1 MNSQIG
7 SKINEII
14 NGQAS
19 GHINSSMNNSI
30 SNSHTNGQQ
39 SIQPSIPSNNQPV
52 TQAAPEANAALAVT
66 CGLNA
71 AFWEEIKRLIKSR
84 NKDNKSIET
93 WLDPVTYIETVGTI
107 NLPRMILGVP
117 SALHQYFV
125 VENLLEKIYSE
136 ISELFRRDFELD
148 LIVSTVKPIN
158 PELSNIQDAFLTT
171 QEKAQPQHGYPNK
184 QVNIQPNQQTNSW
197 ANNTTPTQ
205 QNSNSTNPKVDLLNP
220 DYTFSTF
227 VVGRNTEFAHA
238 ASYNV
243 AQNPGAEGYN
253 PLFICGPVG
262 MGKTH
267 LLHAVGNQIKATQPH
282 LRINYVS
289 AERFLNECVSA
300 IRRYEM
306 DKFRQKFRD
315 QSDILLVDD
324 VQMIGK
330 TEAVQ
335 AEFFHTINSYIDRK
349 KQVVIA
355 ADRMPKDI
363 LGLEDRNRSRLE
375 WGLIADI
382 SMPDLETRVAILRY
396 KSEKMSLRFPEDVV
410 NYIARI
416 SKRSIRELEGNLKK
430 VKMFSEL
437 QGLSIDIELAKR
449 VLSTHETQST
459 ISMEDIQKM
468 VGDHFKVKISDLKST
483 SRARQIVVPRQTA
496 MYLIKKTL
504 DKSLVDIGRA
514 FGGKDH
520 TTVMNAI
527 ERVDYL
533 LSKDLDFKNDIEEL
547 TTRIH
552 NITGV

>member
-1 MNSQIG
+1 MTSVFF
-7 SKINEII
+7 EP
-14 NGQAS
+14 
-19 GHINSSMNNSI
+19 
-30 SNSHTNGQQ
+30 T
-39 SIQPSIPSNNQPV
+39 
-52 TQAAPEANAALAVT
+52 TALD
-66 CGLNA
+66 GP
-71 AFWEEIKRLIKSR
+71 FWDEIKRRIKAR
-84 NKDNKSIET
+84 NKENKSIET
-93 WLDPVTYIETVGTI
+93 WLDPVTYVETAGSPT
-107 NLPRMILGVP
+107 LPRLILGVP

-125 VENLLEKIYSE
+125 VENLLDKIYSE
-136 ISELFRRDFELD
+136 IADYLKRDFEVD
-148 LIVSTVKPIN
+148 LVVTGAKA
-158 PELSNIQDAFLTT
+158 PEPLSLTDAFLNPN
-171 QEKAQPQHGYPNK
+171 QEKPSLQ
-184 QVNIQPNQQTNSW
+184 
-197 ANNTTPTQ
+197 
-205 QNSNSTNPKVDLLNP
+205 SNTNPGPQIQKADLLNA

-267 LLHAVGNQIKATQPH
+267 LLHAVGNQIRSNHRH
-282 LRINYVS
+282 LKISYVS
-289 AERFLNECVSA
+289 AEKFLNECVSS

-306 DKFRQKFRD
+306 DKFRQKYRD
-315 QSDILLVDD
+315 TPDILLVDD

-335 AEFFHTINSYIDRK
+335 EEFFHTINSFIERK

-396 KSEKMSLRFPEDVV
+396 KSEKMNLRLPEEVV

-437 QGLSIDIELAKR
+437 QGLSIDNELARR
-449 VLSTHETQST
+449 VLATHETQTT
-459 ISMEDIQKM
+459 ISVEDIQKM
-468 VGDHFKVKISDLKST
+468 VADHFKVKISDLKST
-483 SRARQIVVPRQTA
+483 TRAKQIVVPRQTA
-496 MYLIKKTL
+496 MYLIKRTL

-520 TTVMNAI
+520 TTVMNAMD
-527 ERVDYL
+527 RVEFL
-533 LSKDLDFKNDIEEL
+533 LSKDMDFKNDLDEL

>member
-1 MNSQIG
+1 MSLTLFESNTG
-7 SKINEII
+7 INA
-14 NGQAS
+14 Q
-19 GHINSSMNNSI
+19 
-30 SNSHTNGQQ
+30 
-39 SIQPSIPSNNQPV
+39 
-52 TQAAPEANAALAVT
+52 
-66 CGLNA
+66 
-71 AFWEEIKRLIKSR
+71 FWEDIKKRIKTR

-93 WLDPVTYIETVGTI
+93 WLDPVVYVETAGTVS
-107 NLPRMILGVP
+107 LPRLILGVP

-125 VENLLEKIYSE
+125 VENLLDKIYAE
-136 ISELFRRDFELD
+136 IADLLKKDFEVD
-148 LIVSTVKPIN
+148 LIVTSQKPTEPTN
-158 PELSNIQDAFLTT
+158 LSEAFIA
-171 QEKAQPQHGYPNK
+171 QEKAFTQSSPQQQPSTI
-184 QVNIQPNQQTNSW
+184 V
-197 ANNTTPTQ
+197 PTVPR
-205 QNSNSTNPKVDLLNP
+205 TDLLNL

-267 LLHAVGNQIKATQPH
+267 LLHAVGNQIKGNHPH
-282 LRINYVS
+282 LKIIYIS
-289 AERFLNECVSA
+289 AEKFLNECVSS

-306 DKFRQKFRD
+306 DKFRQRYRD
-315 QSDILLVDD
+315 TPDILLVDD

-330 TEAVQ
+330 TEAIQ
-335 AEFFHTINSYIDRK
+335 EEFFHTINSFIERK

-396 KSEKMSLRFPEDVV
+396 KSEKMNLRLPEEVV
-410 NYIARI
+410 NHVARI

-437 QGLSIDIELAKR
+437 QGLSIDIELVRR
-449 VLSTHETQST
+449 VLATHETQTT
-459 ISMEDIQKM
+459 ISVEDIQKM
-468 VGDHFKVKISDLKST
+468 VADHFKVKMSDLKST
-483 SRARQIVVPRQTA
+483 SRAKQIVVPRQTA

-504 DKSLVDIGRA
+504 DKSLVDVGRA

-520 TTVMNAI
+520 TTVMNAMD
-527 ERVDYL
+527 RVEFL
-533 LSKDLDFKNDIEEL
+533 LSKDMDFKNDLDEL

>member
-1 MNSQIG
+1 MTFF
-7 SKINEII
+7 E
-14 NGQAS
+14 
-19 GHINSSMNNSI
+19 
-30 SNSHTNGQQ
+30 
-39 SIQPSIPSNNQPV
+39 PS
-52 TQAAPEANAALAVT
+52 ANLDA
-66 CGLNA
+66 N
-71 AFWEEIKRLIKSR
+71 FWEDIKKRIKAR
-84 NKDNKSIET
+84 NKENKSIET
-93 WLDPVTYIETVGTI
+93 WLDPVTYVETAGTDAI
-107 NLPRMILGVP
+107 PRLILGVP

-125 VENLLEKIYSE
+125 VENLLDKIYAE
-136 ISELFRRDFELD
+136 VADLLKKDFEVD
-148 LIVSTVKPIN
+148 LVVTGTKA
-158 PELSNIQDAFLTT
+158 PEPMNLSEAFSPQ
-171 QEKAQPQHGYPNK
+171 QEKPSFNASP
-184 QVNIQPNQQTNSW
+184 IQPTNL
-197 ANNTTPTQ
+197 AGGV
-205 QNSNSTNPKVDLLNP
+205 PKMDLLNA

-267 LLHAVGNQIKATQPH
+267 LIHAVGNQIKSNHHH
-282 LRINYVS
+282 LKIVYIS
-289 AERFLNECVSA
+289 AEKFLNECVSS

-306 DKFRQKFRD
+306 DKFRQKYRD
-315 QSDILLVDD
+315 TPDILLVDD

-335 AEFFHTINSYIDRK
+335 EEFFHTINSFIERK
-349 KQVVIA
+349 KQVIIA

-396 KSEKMSLRFPEDVV
+396 KSEKMNLRLPEDVV
-410 NYIARI
+410 NYVARI

-437 QGLSIDIELAKR
+437 QGLSIDIELARR
-449 VLSTHETQST
+449 VLATHETQTT
-459 ISMEDIQKM
+459 ISVEDIQKM
-468 VGDHFKVKISDLKST
+468 VADHFKVKLSDLKSVT
-483 SRARQIVVPRQTA
+483 RAKQIVIPRQTA

-520 TTVMNAI
+520 TTVMNAMS
-527 ERVDYL
+527 RVTFL
-533 LSKDLDFKNDIEEL
+533 LSKDMDFKNDLDEL

>member
-1 MNSQIG
+1 MD
-7 SKINEII
+7 
-14 NGQAS
+14 
-19 GHINSSMNNSI
+19 INS
-30 SNSHTNGQQ
+30 H
-39 SIQPSIPSNNQPV
+39 
-52 TQAAPEANAALAVT
+52 
-66 CGLNA
+66 
-71 AFWEEIKRLIKSR
+71 FWNDVKHRIKSR
-84 NKDNKSIET
+84 NKENRSIET
-93 WLDPVTYIETVGTI
+93 WLDPVSYVDTIGTPQ
-107 NLPRMILGVP
+107 LPRMILGVP

-125 VENLLEKIYSE
+125 VENLLDKIYAE
-136 ISELFRRDFELD
+136 ISDLLKRDFEVD
-148 LIVSTVKPIN
+148 LVVTGN
-158 PELSNIQDAFLTT
+158 
-171 QEKAQPQHGYPNK
+171 KAQNP
-184 QVNIQPNQQTNSW
+184 
-197 ANNTTPTQ
+197 TTPESVNEQLTFQ
-205 QNSNSTNPKVDLLNP
+205 EQRPFQSTSMATPSMGITAKADLLNI

-243 AQNPGAEGYN
+243 AQNPAAQGYN

-267 LLHAVGNQIKATQPH
+267 LLHAVGNQIRINQPH
-282 LRINYVS
+282 LKINYFS
-289 AERFLNECVSA
+289 AERFLNECVSS
-300 IRRYEM
+300 IRRQEM
-306 DKFRQKFRD
+306 DKFRQKYRD
-315 QSDILLVDD
+315 NCDILLVDD

-335 AEFFHTINSYIDRK
+335 QEFFHTINTFIERK

-355 ADRMPKDI
+355 SDRMPKDI

-396 KSEKMSLRFPEDVV
+396 KSEKMNLRLPEEVV
-410 NYIARI
+410 NYVARI

-437 QGLSIDIELAKR
+437 QGLSIDIELARR
-449 VLSTHETQST
+449 VLATHETQTT
-459 ISMEDIQKM
+459 ISLEDIQKM
-468 VGDHFKVKISDLKST
+468 VADHFNVKVADLKST
-483 SRARQIVVPRQTA
+483 TRAKQIVVPRQTA

-504 DKSLVDIGRA
+504 DRSLVDIGRA

-520 TTVMNAI
+520 TTVMNAM

-533 LSKDLDFKNDIEEL
+533 LSKDMDFKKDLEEL

-552 NITGV
+552 NITGL